1 MIDEFVPIT
10 LLNFIRRKWLH
21 VMAPL
26 GFSLASFFLTFLI
39 NYLLTQMLI
48 PEAYGEAT
56 LTLAWLTILGS
67 IVTLGADQTVLRF
80 LTRLIDDKNLTEI
93 SDFLSWGAQLI
104 TKPVVVCLSLALIIF
119 SILSAGLISD
129 QNSPWL
135 SFFGILLI
143 ATPILGITNCL
154 TSVLLAYRKTGHA
167 TFIQYLAFQLCLVVI
182 LIICLGY
189 DIKNIRVT
197 FIYEIFLGSLFILLI
212 LSIWFCNKLPMSF
225 MKHICTKHYTSNTN
239 TNRSIWRQCAY
250 RQATSMLIYNLIINL
265 DFLLMGFYGKDTP
278 TLGFYN
284 LAIAISDIIWLV
296 PQSLFQYLRSE
307 IEVSLKSETK
317 IVSLQKH
324 WDKTL
329 ALNAILVLSLFCII
343 FTESK
348 YILKIFDE
356 AYLQTTPFLNILL
369 IGNTLTALLGCP
381 SIALRYSGNVNKLV
395 FINLTAVILMIV
407 LSMLFVTL
415 FGLIGIGYAC
425 AITWV
430 LQCLAENL
438 IAKKYTQLKP
448 LKWI

>member
-67 IVTLGADQTVLRF
+67 VVTLGVDQTALRF
-80 LTRLIDDKNLTEI
+80 LTRFIDDKNSSEI
-93 SDFLSWGAQLI
+93 SGFLNWGSRLI
-104 TKPVVVCLSLALIIF
+104 IKPVFACFCFALIAFFLLI
-119 SILSAGLISD
+119 SGLISPL
-129 QNSPWL
+129 NSQWL
-135 SFFGILLI
+135 SFFGILFI

-154 TSVLLAYRKTGHA
+154 TSILLAHRKTGHA

-182 LIICLGY
+182 LIICLVCNVQ
-189 DIKNIRVT
+189 DIRAT
-197 FIYEIFLGSLFILLI
+197 LIYEIFLTCLFILMI
-212 LSIWFCNKLPMSF
+212 LSIAFCNKLPMSF
-225 MKHICTKHYTSNTN
+225 MKNLHGKRQIENAN
-239 TNRSIWRQCAY
+239 QSIWRQCAY
-250 RQATSMLIYNLIINL
+250 RQAASMLIYNLIINL

-284 LAIAISDIIWLV
+284 LAVAISDIIWLV

-307 IEVSLKSETK
+307 IEGSLKSETK
-317 IVSLQKH
+317 IVLLQKH

-329 ALNAILVLSLFCII
+329 ALNAILVLSMFCII

-348 YILKIFDE
+348 YILSLFDE
-356 AYLQTTPFLNILL
+356 AYLQTTPFLNVLL
-369 IGNTLTALLGCP
+369 VGNTLTALLGCP
-381 SIALRYSGNVNKLV
+381 GIALRYSGHVNKLV
-395 FINLTAVILMIV
+395 LINLSAVILMIL
-407 LSMLFVTL
+407 LSVLFVTL

-430 LQCLAENL
+430 LQCITENL

>member
-39 NYLLTQMLI
+39 NYLLTQMLL

-67 IVTLGADQTVLRF
+67 VVTIGVDQTALRF
-80 LTRLIDDKNLTEI
+80 LVRFIDEKNF
-93 SDFLSWGAQLI
+93 SDIANFLSWGFRLIVKPIYVCCFAALVVFSLILYGPINHLNAQ
-104 TKPVVVCLSLALIIF
+104 
-119 SILSAGLISD
+119 
-129 QNSPWL
+129 WL
-135 SFFGILLI
+135 SFLGMLLI
-143 ATPILGITNCL
+143 ATPMLGITNCL
-154 TSVLLAYRKTGHA
+154 TSILLAFRKTSRA
-167 TFIQYLAFQLCLVVI
+167 TFVQYLAFQLCLVII
-182 LIICLGY
+182 LMLCLAFK
-189 DIKNIRVT
+189 ISNIRENL
-197 FIYEIFLGSLFILLI
+197 IYEIFLLCLLI
-212 LSIWFCNKLPMSF
+212 LMVMSVLFCKQLPINF
-225 MKHICTKHYTSNTN
+225 KQNLRHKPLKNANH
-239 TNRSIWRQCAY
+239 SIWRQCAY
-250 RQATSMLIYNLIINL
+250 RQAASMLIYNLIVNL

-284 LAIAISDIIWLV
+284 LAVAISDIIWIV

-317 IVSLQKH
+317 IVLLQKH

-348 YILKIFDE
+348 YILSIFDE
-356 AYLQTTPFLNILL
+356 AYLQTTPFLNVLL

-381 SIALRYSGNVNKLV
+381 SIALRYSGNVNRLV
-395 FINLTAVILMIV
+395 LINLSAVILMMI
-407 LSMLFVTL
+407 LSMIFVPM

-430 LQCLAENL
+430 LQCVAEN
-438 IAKKYTQLKP
+438 IVAKKYTHLKP